1 MTALLNC
8 ERSSSTEASKSEWN
22 ETWANRSRAPQ
33 AKRDHLIWEHP
44 WTRRWMHLPLLLRS
58 DPKQIEDVNV
68 KMRVFRK
75 QRQHLLQLI
84 SCNPGPLGFLL
95 WFFFSYFIINIVI
108 FVCKFK
114 SHWDILKISLFVA
127 VLAAKCTPGLFLVLT
142 NWVFF
147 SCYYTA
153 GFCLLNSLISTT
165 AVWIVVSKGIRNDC
179 WCLKKLS
186 LLERDLFLRPK
197 KPVWFCMLCH
207 NYSNREHPRWFKT
220 VKEGGKTLSLC
231 CRLCT
236 FGASVQ
242 VFCCKRE

>member
-1 MTALLNC
+1 MLMGKWECLGSKDNTYFSLFHAIQVLL
-8 ERSSSTEASKSEWN
+8 
-22 ETWANRSRAPQ
+22 
-33 AKRDHLIWEHP
+33 
-44 WTRRWMHLPLLLRS
+44 
-58 DPKQIEDVNV
+58 
-68 KMRVFRK
+68 VF
-75 QRQHLLQLI
+75 
-84 SCNPGPLGFLL
+84 CCG
-95 WFFFSYFIINIVI
+95 FFFSYFIINIVI

-186 LLERDLFLRPK
+186 LLECSCVLKNLSGSACFVTTTAIGSILGDLK
-197 KPVWFCMLCH
+197 
-207 NYSNREHPRWFKT
+207 
-220 VKEGGKTLSLC
+220 
-231 CRLCT
+231 
-236 FGASVQ
+236 Q
-242 VFCCKRE
+242 